1 MFCILQRFASK
12 RIIYINMSGWIKIH
26 RQILDWEWYSDT
38 NTFRLFMHL
47 ILKANHKEK
56 KFKGLVLNAGS
67 VVTSRDILAIEIGLS
82 VQQVRTALSKLKLTN
97 EITIETSSQGTVI
110 EIVNYSK
117 YQLLTNEIT
126 NEQPINNHQIT
137 TNKND
142 NKERNTKYSFLAS
155 LLENGFDEK
164 LSREWMEVRKQK
176 KAVNTQTAFDDFMTQ
191 VKKHGGDR
199 NHILRKCVERS
210 WKGFNHTWLEKE
222 NDTLLNALN
231 GIR

>member
-1 MFCILQRFASK
+1 MFCILQRFTSK
-12 RIIYINMSGWIKIH
+12 RIIYLIMSGWIKLH

-38 NTFRLFMHL
+38 NVFRLFMHI

-56 KFKGLVLNAGS
+56 KYKGLVLNAGS

-82 VQQVRTALSKLKLTN
+82 VQQIRTALNKLKSTN
-97 EITIETSSQGTVI
+97 EITIKSNSQGTVI

-117 YQLLTNEIT
+117 YQLLTNELTI
-126 NEQPINNHQIT
+126 EQPLNNHQTT
-137 TNKND
+137 TNNND
-142 NKERNTKYSFLAS
+142 NKKINNKYSFLAS
-155 LLENGFDEK
+155 LIENGFDEK
-164 LSREWMEVRKQK
+164 LSREWMEVRKQL
-176 KAVNTQTAFDDFMTQ
+176 KAVNTETAFNSFITQ
-191 VKKHGGDR
+191 VKKHGGDK
-199 NHILRKCVERS
+199 NKILRTCVERS

>member
-1 MFCILQRFASK
+1 MFYILQRFASK
-12 RIIYINMSGWIKIH
+12 RTIYINMSGWIKIH
-26 RQILDWEWYSDT
+26 RQILDWEWYSDI
-38 NTFRLFMHL
+38 NAFRLFMHL

-82 VQQVRTALSKLKLTN
+82 VQQIRTALNKLKSTN
-97 EITIETSSQGTVI
+97 EITIKSNSQGTVI
-110 EIVNYSK
+110 QIVNYSK
-117 YQLLTNEIT
+117 YQLSINESTI
-126 NEQPINNHQIT
+126 EQPINNHQTT
-137 TNKND
+137 TNNNV
-142 NKERNTKYSFLAS
+142 NKEKNIKFSFLAA
-155 LLENGFDEK
+155 LIENGFDEK
-164 LSREWMEVRKQK
+164 LSREWIEVRKQK
-176 KAVNTQTAFDDFMTQ
+176 KAVNTQTAFDDFMAQ

-222 NDTLLNALN
+222 NDTLINVLN